1 MGRLGPATLVLAF
14 LLIAPGRASADVVAR
29 GVHDG
34 SLALGAKG
42 TPYVA
47 YVRRKSLVVTKRVAP
62 GRWRA
67 EVADTVSVGSKVVAF
82 QIGSGG
88 AVGRVLTAA
97 RSRPNLVS

>member
-47 YVRRKSLVVTKRVAP
+47 YVRGKSPRHTNA
-62 GRWRA
+62 
-67 EVADTVSVGSKVVAF
+67 
-82 QIGSGG
+82 IYSG
-88 AVGRVLTAA
+88 LTLGFT
-97 RSRPNLVS
+97 P